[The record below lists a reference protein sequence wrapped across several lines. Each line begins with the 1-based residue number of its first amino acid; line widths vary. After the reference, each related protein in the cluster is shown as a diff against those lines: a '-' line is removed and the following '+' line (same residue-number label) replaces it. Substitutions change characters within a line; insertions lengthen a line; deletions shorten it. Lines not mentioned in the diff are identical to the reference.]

1 MNSRDYDSRYR
12 EYDEDQVIRMMRN
25 DWRAGQPD
33 PPGFADRLEA
43 VRRMAAAGLSDT
55 QMGERIGRSPR
66 QVLRLR
72 VRWGVKGLPLGTNGA
87 TRPVMPV
94 VWVRGEGGRT
104 GRRKPAKRS

>member
-12 EYDEDQVIRMMRN
+12 EYDEDQVFRMMRG
-25 DWRAGQPD
+25 DWRSGQPD

-72 VRWGVKGLPLGTNGA
+72 VRWGIRGLPLGTNGA

-94 VWVRGEGGRT
+94 VWARTPDGVTVRRE
-104 GRRKPAKRS
+104 PAGNS